1 MIRFATVVATEPEW
15 SRLVAFVG
23 FLWSKWPTH
32 GPTVYGTETNWF
44 VTFAFPKYARAN
56 KWSNSPCNWVYD
68 EWQSA
73 NHAYFQLNTYVL
85 QSNKGNRLR
94 KLQKCKVFLL
104 CIETQTNISRARWYP
119 YGPYVKPLKREQL
132 LITPWV
138 EGAKPAAVA
147 LTVGDTI
154 CGGWIY
160 SRACGQLIAEG
171 LCELNS
177 QRCKLDH
184 RRCSPRCE
192 CHCRSP
198 KLRKINK
205 WTAK

>member
-68 EWQSA
+68 EWKSA

-94 KLQKCKVFLL
+94 KLQKM
-104 CIETQTNISRARWYP
+104 QSISSLNRNSNKHFQSPMVPLRTLRNAPQEGAAINYALGWRSKARRSSTHSRWYYLRRLNLLQSMWP
-119 YGPYVKPLKREQL
+119 VNCWGPLR
-132 LITPWV
+132 V
-138 EGAKPAAVA
+138 ELAALQAWPSA
-147 LTVGDTI
+147 L
-154 CGGWIY
+154 
-160 SRACGQLIAEG
+160 
-171 LCELNS
+171 
-177 QRCKLDH
+177 
-184 RRCSPRCE
+184 
-192 CHCRSP
+192 
-198 KLRKINK
+198 
-205 WTAK
+205 